1 MFDTNRVD
9 QVLARAIDE
18 GVAPGV
24 VALAADDE
32 DVVYIGAF
40 GARELGKAP
49 CMSPDTV
56 MWIASMTKVVTSVA
70 ALQLVEQ
77 GRIRLDDP
85 LSEYLPE
92 LAAIQVLEGFDAV
105 GTPRVRPPC
114 RPMTLRHLLTHT
126 SGFAYDI
133 WNADILQ
140 YKTERQTR
148 NPGLDEGKVGF
159 LMVPLA
165 FDPGDRWEYGISIDW
180 VGQTVERLSGQS
192 LEEYLREHL
201 FGPLRMD
208 DSSFVIRPELHSRLA
223 SVHARGP
230 DGSLEAI
237 EYGPSQPP
245 AFYEGGGGLYSTGL
259 DYLQFL
265 RMLLNGGILG
275 TTRILRPETV
285 AEMNRNQIGDL
296 NVGSLMTSIPSK
308 SNDIEFFPGMV
319 KKWGL
324 GSMLTT
330 QDVPAGRSAGSLS
343 WAGLANTYYWI
354 DPARRITGL
363 LMTQIMPFGDAGV
376 LNLFTEF
383 ERAIY
388 AATLVVDSSS

>member
-77 GRIRLDDP
+77 GRIRLDGP

-140 YKTERQTR
+140 Y
-148 NPGLDEGKVGF
+148 
-159 LMVPLA
+159 
-165 FDPGDRWEYGISIDW
+165 
-180 VGQTVERLSGQS
+180 
-192 LEEYLREHL
+192 
-201 FGPLRMD
+201 
-208 DSSFVIRPELHSRLA
+208 
-223 SVHARGP
+223 
-230 DGSLEAI
+230 
-237 EYGPSQPP
+237 
-245 AFYEGGGGLYSTGL
+245 
-259 DYLQFL
+259 
-265 RMLLNGGILG
+265 
-275 TTRILRPETV
+275 
-285 AEMNRNQIGDL
+285 
-296 NVGSLMTSIPSK
+296 
-308 SNDIEFFPGMV
+308 
-319 KKWGL
+319 
-324 GSMLTT
+324 
-330 QDVPAGRSAGSLS
+330 
-343 WAGLANTYYWI
+343 
-354 DPARRITGL
+354 
-363 LMTQIMPFGDAGV
+363 
-376 LNLFTEF
+376 
-383 ERAIY
+383 
-388 AATLVVDSSS
+388 